1 MSKLEDDL
9 KFLKEAYSYANEY
22 STDPDTKTGVVIV
35 KKKKILVKGANHAPK
50 DVLLTNERLER
61 PLKYSFIEHAERN
74 AIYKAAKQ
82 GIKIKGSTLYSPW
95 FPCAECARAII
106 QSGIEELV
114 CHQEMEDLST
124 KHMYMTTDNGKVWD
138 HSQYHA
144 SMMFK
149 EAGVSYRKVSGKIG
163 GIKILFRGK
172 IFEP

>member
-9 KFLKEAYSYANEY
+9 KFLKEAYSYAQAY
-22 STDPDTKTGVVIV
+22 STDPNTQTGVVIV

-50 DVLLTNERLER
+50 NVILDDKRLER

-74 AIYKAAKQ
+74 AIYEAARQ

-114 CHQEMEDLST
+114 CHQEMEDLDT
-124 KHMYMTTDNGKVWD
+124 KHICIITENGNFWE
-138 HSQYHA
+138 HSQHYA

-149 EAGVSYRKVSGKIG
+149 EAGVSYRNVSGKIG
-163 GIKILFRGK
+163 GVKILFRER

>member
-9 KFLKEAYSYANEY
+9 KFLKEAYLYAQEY
-22 STDPDTKTGVVIV
+22 SADQHTQTGVVIV
-35 KKKKILVKGANHAPK
+35 RKKKIIARGANHAPR
-50 DVLLTNERLER
+50 DVILTPERNER

-74 AIYKAAKQ
+74 AIYEAARQ
-82 GIKIKGSTLYSPW
+82 GVKIKGSTLYSPW

-124 KHMYMTTDNGKVWD
+124 KHMYMVTDNGRFWD
-138 HSQYHA
+138 HSQHHA

-149 EAGVSYRKVSGKIG
+149 EAGVSYRNVSGKID

-172 IFEP
+172 TFEP